1 MIELNGRVYTVK
13 TAAEN
18 TQDMLESINTYCAE
32 HDIRNSKGELVELEA
47 RMSSPIYC
55 ILWALGYLATA
66 VQNLIYSVGA
76 AHDIQASSDTQL
88 MNLAQLANVKRRQP
102 SLTTIRIEVIAM
114 TPLDPSYDAESQ
126 TCTITSED
134 TITVDGVVFKPAL
147 YPNLILQPGEASS
160 ITLVAQ
166 QSGSFNIAKD
176 TITQFDAPIINLSR
190 VIQAAPSIPGQ
201 TLESIASLRSRIQR
215 RQLSG
220 TTMDITMDA
229 ISALPGVTLCN
240 IFYNT
245 ALVADPSSSQYH
257 VGDDTDYVLVP
268 PRWALVMIQGYSKD
282 IAQTYFKFMTA
293 QTIGWTELPSGDI
306 ELDYSNISA
315 EARKRI
321 LEVQIF
327 ESKAKQKIPVLLM
340 NPRTKPVYIRVY
352 IATTVVGSVE
362 QAMKEAVCTLG
373 LNLTA
378 GQSITSAQILA
389 TLASFSS
396 YQVVGATVSSDAGL
410 TYSYKTL
417 QAADLLWTLDTLNIT
432 IVMPGV
438 LN

>member
-1 MIELNGRVYTVK
+1 MVELDGRAYTIK

-18 TQDMLESINTYCAE
+18 TEDMLNSINEYCAE
-32 HDIRNSKGELVELEA
+32 HNIRNRQDELVQLEA

-55 ILWALGYLATA
+55 ILWALGYLVTA
-66 VQNLIYSVGA
+66 IQNLIYSVGA
-76 AHDIQASSDTQL
+76 SNNVQASSDTQL
-88 MNLAQLANVKRRQP
+88 LNLSQLANVKRRQP
-102 SLTTIRIEVIAM
+102 SLTTFRIEVIAM
-114 TPLDPSYDAESQ
+114 QITDPNYDASVE
-126 TCTITSED
+126 TCTISSED
-134 TITVDGVVFKPAL
+134 VITVAGIEYKPAL
-147 YPNLILQPGEASS
+147 HPSIVLQPGEAA
-160 ITLVAQ
+160 TLTMVAQ
-166 QSGSFNIAKD
+166 EAGSYTIAKD
-176 TITQFDAPIINLSR
+176 TVVQFDNPIINLKS
-190 VIQAAPSIPGQ
+190 IHQPNPSIPGQ
-201 TLESIASLRSRIQR
+201 QLESIASLRARIQR

-245 ALVADPSSSQYH
+245 ALVADPNSSQYH

-268 PRWALVMIQGYSKD
+268 PRWALIMIQGYNKD
-282 IAQTYFKFMTA
+282 IAKTYFGFMTA

-306 ELDYSNISA
+306 EIDYSNISS

-321 LEVQIF
+321 LDVQIY
-327 ESKAKQKIPVLLM
+327 ESHAQQKIPVLLM

-352 IATTVVGSVE
+352 IATTVVGAVE

-373 LNLTA
+373 LSLTA

-389 TLASFSS
+389 TLTDFSS
-396 YQVVGATVSSDAGL
+396 YQVVGATVSSDEGI
-410 TYSYKTL
+410 TFSYKTL
-417 QAADLLWTLDTLNIT
+417 QAADLLWTLDVTHIT